1 MKKSLIALAALA
13 AVTAASAQSTVTLS
27 GSLSFGYSQTATV
40 AGVETRGV
48 TASDGFNSNSFALTA
63 TEDLGGGLK
72 ATGVIIQR
80 KTDQNVDAETGDQYI
95 ELSGP
100 FGAVRIGQ
108 YTWNSLSGYNP
119 FASRT
124 HSSLAGTAATGLGG
138 ADTIGYTTP
147 AFNGFT
153 IGVGYRPRPT
163 SSVADTD
170 DGIGIKSTYS
180 AGPLS
185 VQVAHTRAAT
195 IVGGSEPVQVNSLG
209 ASYDLGVAKVF
220 FNTYQQSAGRTLTS
234 GNADMVRF
242 DESGNSLSIAVPVG
256 AVTLKAGMINR
267 GKNTATAETSA
278 TNAGAIDR
286 VAFGVDY
293 ALSKRTTLIA
303 DFSAGKQAVTGLNK
317 ANAFH
322 FGAMHTF

>member
-13 AVTAASAQSTVTLS
+13 AVTAASAQSSVTLS
-27 GSLSFGYSQTATV
+27 GSLSFGYSKAATN
-40 AGVETRGV
+40 AGVETRNIAPV
-48 TASDGFNSNSFALTA
+48 DAFNSNNFTLTA

-72 ATGVIIQR
+72 ATGVIMQR
-80 KTDQNVDAETGDQYI
+80 KGDNNEDAITGDMY
-95 ELSGP
+95 LDVSGG

-108 YTWNSLSGYNP
+108 WTWNSLSGYNA

-124 HSSLAGTAATGLGG
+124 HSSLAGTAATGVGG
-138 ADTIGYTTP
+138 SDTIGYTTP

-195 IVGGSEPVQVNSLG
+195 IVGGSAQVEVNSLG
-209 ASYDLGVAKVF
+209 ASYDLGVAKIF

-234 GNADMVRF
+234 ANADMVRF
-242 DESGNSLSIAVPVG
+242 DESGNSISVAVPMG
-256 AVTLKAGMINR
+256 ALTLKGGMINR

-278 TNAGAIDR
+278 TSAGAIDR
-286 VAFGVDY
+286 VAFGADY

-303 DFSAGKQAVTGLNK
+303 DFGSQKQAVDGTVK
-317 ANAFH
+317 ANTFH
-322 FGAMHTF
+322 IGALHTF